1 MSDQQLLR
9 GTAIMTA
16 AIFASKILGII
27 YIFPFQA
34 IVGLEGLAL
43 YTYGYTPYTIFL
55 SLSTL
60 GIPIAIS
67 KFVSKYNTLGD
78 YDTIRRLFRSGLVV
92 MTLTGIAAFL
102 MLFFLA
108 EPIAKQILNPDE
120 LEGGTSV
127 ADAVFTIRMVSV
139 ALIIIPVMSSI
150 RGYFQGFGMMGPTAI
165 SQVIEQLI
173 RITFILI
180 LTWLI
185 IDIWGGEL
193 GTAVGFAT
201 FGAFVG
207 ALGSFAVLTYFYRRT
222 GQFLNDQN
230 VEKQQIHPEQTKR
243 EQKSLPEIYK
253 ELIAYALPISLV
265 GLAIPLYQ
273 MIDLFTFNDAMMAA
287 GFTQAEAIN
296 YFGAYGQA
304 VHKLVLIPVT
314 IATAMSLTIIPTVTS
329 AFTSGDGSKLQ
340 GQITQIFQVIF
351 FFTVPAAVGLM
362 VLAAPAYGTLYSI
375 EDVHIGAPIL
385 QFYAPVAILFAVFA
399 VTAAL
404 LQGLNRQKIAVLALL
419 IGILAK
425 LVLNIPLITWF
436 GATGAPMA
444 TAIGYVLAIALML
457 WSVAH
462 FARFDFTSVWKRFV
476 LITMFAAVMAAGV
489 LIVRVLLEALT
500 GMDTKMDYVLVTVL
514 SVITGVVIY
523 FGLTLQTGLAQRVL
537 GHRINRLIPRRFRS

>member
-1 MSDQQLLR
+1 MSNQQLLR

-67 KFVSKYNTLGD
+67 KFVSKYDTLGD

-102 MLFFLA
+102 MLFMLA
-108 EPIAKQILNPDE
+108 EPIAKQILNPDD
-120 LEGGTSV
+120 LEGTSI

-173 RITFILI
+173 RITFILVF
-180 LTWLI
+180 TYLI
-185 IDIWGGEL
+185 IDVWGGEL

-207 ALGSFAVLTYFYRRT
+207 ALGSFAVLTYFYRKT
-222 GQFLNDQN
+222 GQYLNDRN
-230 VEKQQIHPEQTKR
+230 VEKQQIHPENTKR
-243 EQKSLPEIYK
+243 EQKSLPSIYK

-287 GFTQAEAIN
+287 GFTQPEAIA

-314 IATAMSLTIIPTVTS
+314 IATAMSLTIIPTVTA
-329 AFTSGDGSKLQ
+329 AFTTGDDSKLQ

-351 FFTVPAAVGLM
+351 FFTVPAAIGLM

-385 QFYAPVAILFAVFA
+385 QFYAPVAILFSVFA

-419 IGILAK
+419 IGILTK
-425 LVLNIPLITWF
+425 LVLNTALITWF
-436 GATGAPMA
+436 GAIGAPMA
-444 TAIGYVLAIALML
+444 TAIGYALAIVLML
-457 WSVAH
+457 WAVAE

-476 LITMFAAVMAAGV
+476 LITLFSAVMAVGV
-489 LIVRVLLEALT
+489 LIIRFLLEALT
-500 GMDTKMDYVLVTVL
+500 GMDGKWDYVLVT
-514 SVITGVVIY
+514 SVSVTIGVAIY
-523 FGLTLQTGLAQRVL
+523 FGLTMKTGLAQRVL
-537 GHRINRLIPRRFRS
+537 GSRINRLIPGRFRS